1 MIDWLLTVSSPVYY
15 RWPYRYNSAL
25 FTIIGL
31 AFLSSIEHLF
41 FWRYGLDRALEF
53 VGNHPFL
60 FGILAVLAILFFTIE
75 NKRSGRK
82 ISPNTLGMMVNSQ
95 NAQLIDIRAK
105 KKFESGYIQG
115 SRNIP
120 FTDLKERLAEIRA
133 IEQPVIIICDMGVQA
148 GAAIQMI
155 GKDSVYR
162 LEGGIGGW
170 QGAGMPLVGVKD
182 AKSKN
187 KAKTKPSLS
196 K

>member
-1 MIDWLLTVSSPVYY
+1 M
-15 RWPYRYNSAL
+15 
-25 FTIIGL
+25 
-31 AFLSSIEHLF
+31 
-41 FWRYGLDRALEF
+41 DRALEF

-170 QGAGMPLVGVKD
+170 QGAGMPLFGLKD

>member
-1 MIDWLLTVSSPVYY
+1 M
-15 RWPYRYNSAL
+15 
-25 FTIIGL
+25 
-31 AFLSSIEHLF
+31 
-41 FWRYGLDRALEF
+41 DRALEF

-120 FTDLKERLAEIRA
+120 FTDLKDRLAEIRA

-162 LEGGIGGW
+162 LDGGIGGW

>member
-1 MIDWLLTVSSPVYY
+1 M
-15 RWPYRYNSAL
+15 
-25 FTIIGL
+25 
-31 AFLSSIEHLF
+31 
-41 FWRYGLDRALEF
+41 DRALEF
-53 VGNHPFL
+53 LGNHPFL
-60 FGILAVLAILFFTIE
+60 FGILAVLGILFFAIE
-75 NKRSGRK
+75 NKQNRKK

-105 KKFESGYIQG
+105 KKFTTGYIQG

-120 FTDLKERLAEIRA
+120 FTEVKDRLEEIRA

-155 GKDSVYR
+155 GKDNVYR

-170 QGAGMPLVGVKD
+170 QGAGMPLVGLKD
-182 AKSKN
+182 AQTNKAKSKP
-187 KAKTKPSLS
+187 KLS

>member
-1 MIDWLLTVSSPVYY
+1 
-15 RWPYRYNSAL
+15 
-25 FTIIGL
+25 
-31 AFLSSIEHLF
+31 
-41 FWRYGLDRALEF
+41 LDRALEF

>member
-1 MIDWLLTVSSPVYY
+1 M
-15 RWPYRYNSAL
+15 
-25 FTIIGL
+25 
-31 AFLSSIEHLF
+31 
-41 FWRYGLDRALEF
+41 DRALDF

-60 FGILAVLAILFFTIE
+60 FCILAVLAIQFFAIE

-120 FTDLKERLAEIRA
+120 FTDLKDRIEEIRA

-155 GKDSVYR
+155 GKDDVYR
-162 LEGGIGGW
+162 LEGGVGGW

-182 AKSKN
+182 VKPKN
-187 KAKTKPSLS
+187 KGKAKPSLH

>member
-1 MIDWLLTVSSPVYY
+1 M
-15 RWPYRYNSAL
+15 
-25 FTIIGL
+25 
-31 AFLSSIEHLF
+31 
-41 FWRYGLDRALEF
+41 DRALEF

-187 KAKTKPSLS
+187 KAKNKPSLS

>member
-1 MIDWLLTVSSPVYY
+1 M
-15 RWPYRYNSAL
+15 
-25 FTIIGL
+25 
-31 AFLSSIEHLF
+31 
-41 FWRYGLDRALEF
+41 DRALEF

-148 GAAIQMI
+148 GAAIPMI

>member
-1 MIDWLLTVSSPVYY
+1 M
-15 RWPYRYNSAL
+15 
-25 FTIIGL
+25 
-31 AFLSSIEHLF
+31 
-41 FWRYGLDRALEF
+41 DRALEF

-120 FTDLKERLAEIRA
+120 FTDLKDRLAEIRA

-170 QGAGMPLVGVKD
+170 QGAGMPLVCVKD

>member
-1 MIDWLLTVSSPVYY
+1 M
-15 RWPYRYNSAL
+15 
-25 FTIIGL
+25 
-31 AFLSSIEHLF
+31 
-41 FWRYGLDRALEF
+41 DRALEF

-120 FTDLKERLAEIRA
+120 FTDLKDRLAEIRA

-187 KAKTKPSLS
+187 KAKPKPSLS

>member
-1 MIDWLLTVSSPVYY
+1 M
-15 RWPYRYNSAL
+15 
-25 FTIIGL
+25 
-31 AFLSSIEHLF
+31 
-41 FWRYGLDRALEF
+41 DRALEF

-60 FGILAVLAILFFTIE
+60 FGILAVLAVLFFTIE

-105 KKFESGYIQG
+105 KKFETGYIQG

-120 FTDLKERLAEIRA
+120 FTELKDRLEEIRA

-162 LEGGIGGW
+162 LEGGIAALASSGHAISW
-170 QGAGMPLVGVKD
+170 FKRR
-182 AKSKN
+182 
-187 KAKTKPSLS
+187 KA
-196 K
+196 

>member
-1 MIDWLLTVSSPVYY
+1 M
-15 RWPYRYNSAL
+15 
-25 FTIIGL
+25 
-31 AFLSSIEHLF
+31 
-41 FWRYGLDRALEF
+41 DRALEF
-53 VGNHPFL
+53 LGNHPFL
-60 FGILAVLAILFFTIE
+60 FGILAVLAILFFAIE

-105 KKFESGYIQG
+105 KKFETGYIQG

-120 FTDLKERLAEIRA
+120 FTELKDRLEEIRA
-133 IEQPVIIICDMGVQA
+133 IEQPIIIICDMGMQA

-155 GKDSVYR
+155 AKDNVYR

-170 QGAGMPLVGVKD
+170 QGGGMPLVGVKGNQD
-182 AKSKN
+182 KNN
-187 KAKTKPSLS
+187 KAKPKLS

>member
-1 MIDWLLTVSSPVYY
+1 M
-15 RWPYRYNSAL
+15 
-25 FTIIGL
+25 
-31 AFLSSIEHLF
+31 
-41 FWRYGLDRALEF
+41 DRALEF

-60 FGILAVLAILFFTIE
+60 FGLLAVLAILFFTIE